1 MPAKLVVEFDRFER
15 VQGVQDRV
23 SRVRVEPRNVR
34 VADQDGWVCTNGA
47 NKEETVNQTA
57 KICPTGKMKASTVLM
72 QLLSCDSISFRDCG
86 STAVREQV
94 FSLIGHYKPRLPW
107 RETYRSCTRCSWTWQ
122 CWCKRKEQQI
132 SNTWTA
138 IRPRSPS
145 RVSWGLHRR
154 SNNREP
160 PKDRSLQ
167 G

>member
-107 RETYRSCTRCSWTWQ
+107 GVTGNQIGVRSCNW
-122 CWCKRKEQQI
+122 RK
-132 SNTWTA
+132 
-138 IRPRSPS
+138 
-145 RVSWGLHRR
+145 
-154 SNNREP
+154 
-160 PKDRSLQ
+160 
-167 G
+167 